1 MKKKLFVLISM
12 LVTAQ
17 INLFAIP
24 TNFSGDI
31 VSVIDLSKM
40 MGPEEKKSSMKSKQL
55 MPLMEI

>member
-1 MKKKLFVLISM
+1 M